1 MAKRTMNAREL
12 DAGCSVQLWCAAM
25 QALDELHP
33 RRGFGERDAQQVNQ
47 ITRLLT
53 EVERIYQ
60 ALPTAPDG
68 RPRNSK

>member
-1 MAKRTMNAREL
+1 MAKRPLPAREL

-25 QALDELHP
+25 QTLDELHP
-33 RRGFGERDAQQVNQ
+33 RRGFGEREAHQVNQ

-60 ALPTAPDG
+60 ALPTASDRG
-68 RPRNSK
+68 PRNPK

>member
-1 MAKRTMNAREL
+1 MAKQPINAREL

-25 QALDELHP
+25 RALDELHP
-33 RRGFGERDAQQVNQ
+33 RRGIGDREAPQVNQ

-60 ALPTAPDG
+60 ALPTAPDRG
-68 RPRNSK
+68 PRNPK